1 MTQEEEIKYLRQ
13 RVAELEQSEHRAVD
27 SLDRLLVS
35 FEFSSAGILLEDENR
50 KIVATNQMFCDI
62 FKIPVGPDYLVGA
75 DCSNS
80 AEQSKDLFSDPNLF
94 VSRVETLLQGR
105 ALCLNE
111 EIIMADGRTLERDY
125 IPIFLNG
132 SYSGHLWKYTDIT
145 IRKSTEQLIL
155 NREAKFKGIIDNFHL
170 GLLEVAPDGRILTA
184 NEAFCEM
191 SGFTCEE
198 LFGRDGGDLLLDVEE
213 KERMKVRNAS
223 RIVGEEDVYELR
235 IINKY
240 KETRYWL
247 VSAAPLL
254 GDDGNVHGSI
264 GIHWDITHM
273 KELEF
278 ELKEARR
285 KAEESSKAKAMF
297 LANMSHEIRTPLN
310 GIVGMAEQLAQSQL
324 DANQR
329 YFTDIM
335 RSASS
340 TLLSIINDVLDIS
353 KIESGKFS
361 IETIPFHLNETV
373 RRTLSIFEEKA
384 KQGNISLDIELMD
397 DRGIIHL
404 GDPHRLSQ
412 VLFNIVGNAIKFT
425 HSGYVRVTS
434 KLSRGENDICFVSFT
449 IEDTGVGM
457 DMAYLAKVFEAFSQE
472 DSSITRK
479 FGGSGL
485 GLSIARS
492 IIQIMGGTIQI
503 ESEKGKGTRVDIRIP
518 MRISTEKT
526 KQDIVEMTD
535 LQKSLKGLRVLAVED
550 NELNRMVLQVIL
562 KKCEVVVSIA
572 HNGQEAIDM
581 IQEDE
586 YDIVLMDVQ
595 MPIVDGLEATKY
607 IREELKYTTP
617 IIGLSANAMREEV
630 EICKLAGMND
640 YLVKPYSERALVEV
654 MKKWS
659 SLEAIIVE
667 ETSSENDG
675 SELDI
680 SMLKQYVGND
690 TNVLR
695 DVVSGYLEH
704 LPPQLDRLELA
715 LVGSDVLALRHELHQ
730 LKASMEIIGVRP
742 EGLSFAGISNE
753 LKTDGLSDMAK
764 AAIASVI
771 KKGKQATIGLRK
783 LIE

>member
-27 SLDRLLVS
+27 SLDRLFHS
-35 FEFSSAGILLEDENR
+35 FDFAHAGILLEDENR
-50 KIVATNQMFCDI
+50 KIVATNKVFCDI
-62 FKIPVGPDYLVGA
+62 FQISVEPDQLIGA

-80 AEQSKDLFSDPNLF
+80 AEQSKALFSNPTLF
-94 VSRVETLLQGR
+94 VSRVETLLKSKK
-105 ALCLNE
+105 LCLNE
-111 EIIMADGRTLERDY
+111 EMNMADGRILERDY

-132 SYSGHLWKYTDIT
+132 KYSGHLWKYTDVT
-145 IRKSTEQLIL
+145 LRKSAEQLIL

-198 LFGRDGGDLLLDVEE
+198 LCGRDGGDLLLDEDE

-223 RIVGEEDVYELR
+223 RIIGEEDVYELR
-235 IINKY
+235 VFNKNR
-240 KETRYWL
+240 ETRYWL

-254 GDDGNVHGSI
+254 GDDGVVHGSI

-278 ELKEARR
+278 ELKYARR

-324 DANQR
+324 DADQR

-361 IETIPFHLNETV
+361 IETTAFNLNDTV
-373 RRTLSIFEEKA
+373 CKTLSIFHEKA
-384 KQGNISLDIELMD
+384 KQSNISLDIELMD
-397 DRGIIHL
+397 DRGIMHL

-425 HSGYVRVTS
+425 QAGYVRVTS
-434 KLSRGENDICFVSFT
+434 QLSRGDNDICLVSFC

-457 DMAYLAKVFEAFSQE
+457 DMVYLAKVFEAFSQE

-518 MRISTEKT
+518 MKISNEKT

-535 LQKSLKGLRVLAVED
+535 IQKSLKGLRVLAVED

-581 IQEDE
+581 IQEKE
-586 YDIVLMDVQ
+586 FDIVLMDVQ
-595 MPIVDGLEATKY
+595 MPILDGLEATKY
-607 IREELKYTTP
+607 IREELKLTTP

-630 EICKLAGMND
+630 EICKQAGMND
-640 YLVKPYSERALVEV
+640 YLVKPYSERSLVEV

-659 SLEAIIVE
+659 AEEKVTPVE
-667 ETSSENDG
+667 DVFIEQRE
-675 SELDI
+675 ELDL

-690 TNVLR
+690 TNVLK
-695 DVVSGYLEH
+695 DVVSGYLQH

-715 LVGSDVLALRHELHQ
+715 LVGADIIALRHELHQ

-742 EGLSFAGISNE
+742 DGLSFAGISNE
-753 LKTDGLSDMAK
+753 LKTEGLSDIAK
-764 AAIASVI
+764 AAIASVV
-771 KKGKQATIGLRK
+771 KKGKQATTSLRK

>member
-13 RVAELEQSEHRAVD
+13 RVAELEQSSGTTEK
-27 SLDRLLVS
+27 L
-35 FEFSSAGILLEDENR
+35 
-50 KIVATNQMFCDI
+50 IV
-62 FKIPVGPDYLVGA
+62 
-75 DCSNS
+75 
-80 AEQSKDLFSDPNLF
+80 
-94 VSRVETLLQGR
+94 
-105 ALCLNE
+105 
-111 EIIMADGRTLERDY
+111 
-125 IPIFLNG
+125 
-132 SYSGHLWKYTDIT
+132 
-145 IRKSTEQLIL
+145 
-155 NREAKFKGIIDNFHL
+155 NREAKFKGIIDNFRL
-170 GLLEVAPDGRILTA
+170 GLLEVAPNGTIIRA
-184 NEAFCEM
+184 NESFCEM
-191 SGFTCEE
+191 SGFSGEE
-198 LFGRDGGDLLLDVEE
+198 LIGKDGGEILLDEVER
-213 KERMKVRNAS
+213 ERMKVRNAS
-223 RIVGEEDVYELR
+223 RIEGEEDVYELR
-235 IINKY
+235 VLNKQ
-240 KETRYWL
+240 KEPRYWL

-254 GDDGNVHGSI
+254 GDEGNVHGSI
-264 GIHWDITHM
+264 GIHWDITQM
-273 KELEF
+273 KEMEF
-278 ELKEARR
+278 ELIEAKR

-324 DANQR
+324 DADQR
-329 YFTDIM
+329 YFIDIM

-361 IETIPFHLNETV
+361 IETIPFSLNKTV
-373 RRTLSIFEEKA
+373 RQTLSIFEEKA
-384 KQGNISLDIELMD
+384 KLADISLDIELMD
-397 DRGIIHL
+397 DRETIHL

-434 KLSRGENDICFVSFT
+434 QLKRGENDVCSVSFT

-472 DSSITRK
+472 DASITRK

-503 ESEKGKGTRVDIRIP
+503 ESEKGKGTRVNIRIP
-518 MRISTEKT
+518 MRISNDKT
-526 KQDIVEMTD
+526 KQDIVEMID

-572 HNGQEAIDM
+572 HNGQEAIDL
-581 IQEDE
+581 IQEKE
-586 YDIVLMDVQ
+586 FDIVLMDVQ
-595 MPIVDGLEATKY
+595 MPMVDGLEATKY
-607 IREELKYTTP
+607 IREELKFTTP

-630 EICKLAGMND
+630 EICKQAGMND

-659 SLEAIIVE
+659 SEQTPQVIEVE
-667 ETSSENDG
+667 EHTSEK
-675 SELDI
+675 ELDL

-690 TNVLR
+690 FHVLK

-753 LKTDGLSDMAK
+753 LKSEGLSNLAQS
-764 AAIASVI
+764 AIASVI
-771 KKGKQATIGLRK
+771 TKGKQAITSLRK
-783 LIE
+783 VIA

>member
-1 MTQEEEIKYLRQ
+1 MTQEEELKYLRQ
-13 RVAELEQSEHRAVD
+13 RVVELEQMS
-27 SLDRLLVS
+27 
-35 FEFSSAGILLEDENR
+35 GT
-50 KIVATNQMFCDI
+50 TN
-62 FKIPVGPDYLVGA
+62 KL
-75 DCSNS
+75 
-80 AEQSKDLFSDPNLF
+80 
-94 VSRVETLLQGR
+94 
-105 ALCLNE
+105 
-111 EIIMADGRTLERDY
+111 II
-125 IPIFLNG
+125 
-132 SYSGHLWKYTDIT
+132 
-145 IRKSTEQLIL
+145 
-155 NREAKFKGIIDNFHL
+155 NRETKFKGIIDNFRL
-170 GLLEVAPDGRILTA
+170 GLLEVEPNGTIIHA
-184 NEAFCEM
+184 NESFCEM

-198 LFGRDGGDLLLDVEE
+198 LQGKDGGEILLDEVER
-213 KERMKVRNAS
+213 ERMKERNAS
-223 RIVGEEDVYELR
+223 RIDGEEDVYELR
-235 IINKY
+235 VFNKA

-264 GIHWDITHM
+264 GIHWDITQI
-273 KELEF
+273 KEMEF
-278 ELKEARR
+278 ELKEAKRR
-285 KAEESSKAKAMF
+285 AEESSKAKAMF

-324 DANQR
+324 DADQR
-329 YFTDIM
+329 YYTDIM

-361 IETIPFHLNETV
+361 IETISFSLNKTI
-373 RRTLSIFEEKA
+373 RQTLSIFEEKA
-384 KQGNISLDIELMD
+384 KLAGISLDIDLMD
-397 DRGIIHL
+397 DRGTMHL

-425 HSGYVRVTS
+425 QAGYVRVTS
-434 KLSRGENDICFVSFT
+434 RLERGENDICSVSFS
-449 IEDTGVGM
+449 IQDTGVGM

-472 DSSITRK
+472 DASITRK

-492 IIQIMGGTIQI
+492 IVQIMGGTIQI
-503 ESEKGKGTRVDIRIP
+503 ESGKGKGTRVDIRIP
-518 MRISTEKT
+518 MRISNDKT
-526 KQDIVEMTD
+526 KQEIVEMTD

-562 KKCEVVVSIA
+562 KKCEVVLSIA
-572 HNGQEAIDM
+572 HNGQEAIDL
-581 IQEDE
+581 IQEKE
-586 YDIVLMDVQ
+586 FDIVLMDVQ

-607 IREELKYTTP
+607 IREELKSTTP

-630 EICKLAGMND
+630 EICKQAGMND
-640 YLVKPYSERALVEV
+640 YLVKPYSERSLVEV
-654 MKKWS
+654 MRKWS
-659 SLEAIIVE
+659 SE
-667 ETSSENDG
+667 ETQPVVLDEVIVPEK
-675 SELDI
+675 ELDL

-690 TNVLR
+690 VNVLK

-753 LKTDGLSDMAK
+753 LKSEGLSTLSK
-764 AAIASVI
+764 AAISSVI
-771 KKGKQATIGLRK
+771 TKGKQAIASLRK
-783 LIE
+783 LTE

>member
-1 MTQEEEIKYLRQ
+1 MTPAEEIIYLRQ
-13 RVAELEQSEHRAVD
+13 RVAELEQSSRTAEK
-27 SLDRLLVS
+27 LLVS
-35 FEFSSAGILLEDENR
+35 
-50 KIVATNQMFCDI
+50 
-62 FKIPVGPDYLVGA
+62 
-75 DCSNS
+75 
-80 AEQSKDLFSDPNLF
+80 
-94 VSRVETLLQGR
+94 
-105 ALCLNE
+105 
-111 EIIMADGRTLERDY
+111 
-125 IPIFLNG
+125 
-132 SYSGHLWKYTDIT
+132 
-145 IRKSTEQLIL
+145 
-155 NREAKFKGIIDNFHL
+155 REAKFKGVIDNFRL
-170 GLLEVAPDGRILTA
+170 GLLEVAPNGTVLHA

-191 SGFTCEE
+191 SGFSCEE
-198 LFGRDGGDLLLDVEE
+198 LIGRDGGEILLDDI
-213 KERMKVRNAS
+213 EREHMKVRNAS
-223 RIVGEEDVYELR
+223 RIEGEEDVYELR
-235 IINKY
+235 LFNKSR
-240 KETRYWL
+240 ETRYWL

-254 GDDGNVHGSI
+254 GDDGNVTGSI
-264 GIHWDITHM
+264 GIHWDITHL
-273 KELEF
+273 KEMEF
-278 ELKEARR
+278 ELKEAKR

-324 DANQR
+324 DADQR

-361 IETIPFHLNETV
+361 IETIPFNLNENI
-373 RRTLSIFEEKA
+373 RKTLSIFEEKTRLS
-384 KQGNISLDIELMD
+384 GISLDIELMD
-397 DRGIIHL
+397 DRGIMHL

-425 HSGYVRVTS
+425 NSGYVRVTS
-434 KLSRGENDICFVSFT
+434 KLERGENDICLVSFS

-457 DMAYLAKVFEAFSQE
+457 DMVYLSKVFEAFSQE

-492 IIQIMGGTIQI
+492 IIQIMGGTIAIQ
-503 ESEKGKGTRVDIRIP
+503 SEKGKGTKVDIRIP
-518 MRISTEKT
+518 MRISNDKT
-526 KQDIVEMTD
+526 KQEIVEMTD

-562 KKCEVVVSIA
+562 KKCEVILSIA

-581 IQEDE
+581 IQERE
-586 YDIVLMDVQ
+586 FDIVLMDVQ
-595 MPIVDGLEATKY
+595 MPILDGLEATKF
-607 IREELKYTTP
+607 IREDLKNSIP

-630 EICKLAGMND
+630 EVCKQAGMND

-659 SLEAIIVE
+659 AEEKIQVFVE
-667 ETSSENDG
+667 EDFSSEN
-675 SELDI
+675 ELDL

-690 TNVLR
+690 IHVLK
-695 DVVSGYLEH
+695 DVVKGYLEH

-715 LVGSDVLALRHELHQ
+715 LVGADVLALRHELHQ

-742 EGLSFAGISNE
+742 DGLSFAGISNE
-753 LKTDGLSDMAK
+753 LKAEGLSPLAETAIKTVLAK
-764 AAIASVI
+764 GKVAIA
-771 KKGKQATIGLRK
+771 GLRA
-783 LIE
+783 LVG

>member
-1 MTQEEEIKYLRQ
+1 MTQEEEIKYLRN
-13 RVAELEQSEHRAVD
+13 RVAELEQ
-27 SLDRLLVS
+27 LT
-35 FEFSSAGILLEDENR
+35 G
-50 KIVATNQMFCDI
+50 T
-62 FKIPVGPDYLVGA
+62 
-75 DCSNS
+75 
-80 AEQSKDLFSDPNLF
+80 AEKL
-94 VSRVETLLQGR
+94 
-105 ALCLNE
+105 
-111 EIIMADGRTLERDY
+111 II
-125 IPIFLNG
+125 
-132 SYSGHLWKYTDIT
+132 H
-145 IRKSTEQLIL
+145 
-155 NREAKFKGIIDNFHL
+155 REAKFKGIIDNFRL
-170 GLLEVAPDGRILTA
+170 GLLEVEPNGTIIRA

-191 SGFTCEE
+191 SGFSSEE
-198 LFGRDGGDLLLDVEE
+198 LQGKDGGELLLDDIER
-213 KERMKVRNAS
+213 ERMKVRNAS
-223 RIVGEEDVYELR
+223 RIEGEEDVYELR
-235 IINKY
+235 IFNKQR
-240 KETRYWL
+240 ETRYWL

-264 GIHWDITHM
+264 GIHWDITHL
-273 KELEF
+273 KEMEF
-278 ELKEARR
+278 ELKEAKR

-310 GIVGMAEQLAQSQL
+310 GIVGMAEQLAQSRL
-324 DANQR
+324 DADQR
-329 YFTDIM
+329 YFIDIM

-361 IETIPFHLNETV
+361 IETISFNLNETI

-384 KQGNISLDIELMD
+384 RVAGISLDVDLMD
-397 DRGIIHL
+397 DRGISHL

-425 HSGYVRVTS
+425 NSGYVRITS
-434 KLSRGENDICFVSFT
+434 QLARGENDVCWVSFSV
-449 IEDTGVGM
+449 EDTGVGM
-457 DMAYLAKVFEAFSQE
+457 DMTYLAKVFEAFSQE
-472 DSSITRK
+472 DASITRK

-503 ESEKGKGTRVDIRIP
+503 ESEKGKGTRVFIRIP
-518 MRISTEKT
+518 MRLSNDKT
-526 KQDIVEMTD
+526 KQEIVEMTD

-562 KKCEVVVSIA
+562 KKCDVVMSIA
-572 HNGQEAIDM
+572 HNGQEAINL
-581 IQEDE
+581 IQEKE
-586 YDIVLMDVQ
+586 FDIVLMDVQ

-607 IREELKYTTP
+607 IREELKFTTP

-630 EICKLAGMND
+630 EICKQAGMND

-659 SLEAIIVE
+659 AKEN
-667 ETSSENDG
+667 ETGLDIGEVYTDD
-675 SELDI
+675 ELDL

-690 TNVLR
+690 FNVLK

-715 LVGSDVLALRHELHQ
+715 LVGSDITALRHELHQ

-753 LKTDGLSDMAK
+753 LKSEGLSLL
-764 AAIASVI
+764 AISAIKSVI
-771 KKGKQATIGLRK
+771 NNGKKAITSLRK
-783 LIE
+783 LIA

>member
-13 RVAELEQSEHRAVD
+13 RVAELEQSKHRAVD
-27 SLDRLLVS
+27 SLERLLVS

-397 DRGIIHL
+397 DRGIMHL

-630 EICKLAGMND
+630 EICRQAGMND